1 MDSKPAKPVDGF
13 AAFSV
18 ERLASL
24 SDGVFAVAM
33 TLLAYNIH
41 IPIGPLNEAGLRGA
55 LARMVPAVMALV
67 LSFFAAVMFWMGH
80 QRLLGMMRQSGRII
94 YPPSFI
100 LLLLIILLPITTN
113 LYGTFGA
120 TPSIALLYSV
130 NPCRYSISPA
140 VPRFLAGREEVP
152 AQISRRQVLAVPI
165 YVSGAFLAAAITS
178 IFSPWASQFIWFGA
192 FAAPL
197 IQRMT
202 SA

>member
-1 MDSKPAKPVDGF
+1 MDSWPTKPVDGF

-80 QRLLGMMRQSGRII
+80 QRLLGMMRQSGGTI

-100 LLLLIILLPITTN
+100 CSCSSSCCRLRPTSTERLERRPQLLCSTASTL
-113 LYGTFGA
+113 
-120 TPSIALLYSV
+120 
-130 NPCRYSISPA
+130 
-140 VPRFLAGREEVP
+140 
-152 AQISRRQVLAVPI
+152 QV
-165 YVSGAFLAAAITS
+165 
-178 IFSPWASQFIWFGA
+178 
-192 FAAPL
+192 
-197 IQRMT
+197 
-202 SA
+202 

>member
-1 MDSKPAKPVDGF
+1 MDPRPTKPVDGF

-80 QRLLGMMRQSGRII
+80 QRLLGIMRQSDRII
-94 YPPSFI
+94 DPPSFI

-113 LYGTFGA
+113 LYGTSGA

-130 NPCRYSISPA
+130 N
-140 VPRFLAGREEVP
+140 LAGIVLSRVFLSFWLVRGEVP
-152 AQISRRQVLAVPI
+152 GAGFATAGARGAHLRLRCLPGSGHHISV
-165 YVSGAFLAAAITS
+165 
-178 IFSPWASQFIWFGA
+178 
-192 FAAPL
+192 
-197 IQRMT
+197 
-202 SA
+202 